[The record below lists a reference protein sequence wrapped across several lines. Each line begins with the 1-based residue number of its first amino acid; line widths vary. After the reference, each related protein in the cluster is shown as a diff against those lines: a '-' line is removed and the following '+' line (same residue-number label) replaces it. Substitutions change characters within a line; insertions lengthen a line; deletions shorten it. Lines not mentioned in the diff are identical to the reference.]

1 MCLKMYFNVQATTVL
16 LHFELTEPW
25 CFHHRNVWSWW
36 ACLQTRVSCYK
47 HGGELWRL
55 TWGKWKIVYLADN
68 QWSYY
73 VWSKKPNFFL
83 IASLWLLLYTN
94 NSFQIYRHCMQV
106 WGCNTRWIYIL
117 AYSSITEIMDQLPGE
132 EWLLGNRT
140 DSKLITSKIAYLGNN
155 SLL

>member
-1 MCLKMYFNVQATTVL
+1 MCLKMYFNVQATTVP

-73 VWSKKPNFFL
+73 VWSKKPNFFFNCFLMAAFIYEQL
-83 IASLWLLLYTN
+83 ISDLQTLYASMGVQHTMNIYTCILKHYWN
-94 NSFQIYRHCMQV
+94 N
-106 WGCNTRWIYIL
+106 GPAARWRMAFREQNRL
-117 AYSSITEIMDQLPGE
+117 KTHNKQNCLPG
-132 EWLLGNRT
+132 
-140 DSKLITSKIAYLGNN
+140 
-155 SLL
+155 

>member
-1 MCLKMYFNVQATTVL
+1 MYFNVQATTVL

-47 HGGELWRL
+47 HGGGLWRL

-68 QWSYY
+68 QWNYY
-73 VWSKKPNFFL
+73 VWSKKPNFFFNCFLMAAFIYEQL
-83 IASLWLLLYTN
+83 ISDLQTLYAS
-94 NSFQIYRHCMQV
+94 I
-106 WGCNTRWIYIL
+106 WGCNTRWMYIL
-117 AYSSITEIMDQLPGE
+117 ANSSITEIMDQLPGE

-140 DSKLITSKIAYLGNN
+140 DSKLITSKTAYLGNN